1 MSKDLSLSRPG
12 NADAFDGD
20 PRGLNLL
27 GQSPAMK
34 RVIHLALK
42 VAPTD
47 STVLITGETGTG
59 KELLARAIHA
69 ASRRSGG
76 PFIAV
81 NTSAIPENLQESELF
96 GHRKGSF
103 TGANADR
110 RGLFEEAGG
119 GTLLLDE
126 VGDMSPSLQVKLLRT
141 LQAGSIRRVGESVER
156 PVDVRVIAATN
167 RPLGELVAEGKFRED
182 LFFRLNV
189 LHLHLPPLRER
200 GEDLRMLLQANLQR
214 FAKRLGRSAQRFS
227 QEAQALLES
236 YLYPGN
242 VRELENIVHHSVLM
256 AEGTEV
262 QASDLPAYLLARP
275 GLPQHGP
282 LLEVPRE
289 AWVRPLRPAGADSP
303 GRASQREFGMGA
315 SEGRPFLAPALELGD
330 GFLSLAEME
339 EKLIRATLE
348 RLKGNQSAAAKKLGV
363 SRSTLWRKMKQ
374 YKIPV

>member
-1 MSKDLSLSRPG
+1 
-12 NADAFDGD
+12 
-20 PRGLNLL
+20 
-27 GQSPAMK
+27 MK
-34 RVIHLALK
+34 RVIHLAMK

-69 ASRRSGG
+69 ASRRAQG

-81 NTSAIPENLQESELF
+81 NASAIPENLQESELF
-96 GHRKGSF
+96 GHKKGSF
-103 TGANADR
+103 TGAQTDR

-126 VGDMSPSLQVKLLRT
+126 VGDTSPSLQVKLLRS
-141 LQAGSIRRVGESVER
+141 LQSGSIRRVGESVER
-156 PVDVRVIAATN
+156 PVDLRIVAATN
-167 RPLGELVAEGKFRED
+167 RPLGDLVAQGKFRED

-189 LHLHLPPLRER
+189 VHLHLPPLRER
-200 GEDLRMLLQANLQR
+200 GEDLRLLLEANLHR
-214 FAKRLGRSAQRFS
+214 FAKRLGRPVSRFS
-227 QEAQALLES
+227 PEAQALLEQ

-242 VRELENIVHHSVLM
+242 VRELENITHHCVLM
-256 AEGTEV
+256 AEGEEIQV
-262 QASDLPAYLLARP
+262 SDLPAYLLARP
-275 GLPQHGP
+275 SLLPHAKT
-282 LLEVPRE
+282 LEVPRE
-289 AWVRPLRPAGADSP
+289 AWVRPGQDLDSGEFRFTAP
-303 GRASQREFGMGA
+303 GVD
-315 SEGRPFLAPALELGD
+315 LGD

-339 EKLIRATLE
+339 AKLIRATLE